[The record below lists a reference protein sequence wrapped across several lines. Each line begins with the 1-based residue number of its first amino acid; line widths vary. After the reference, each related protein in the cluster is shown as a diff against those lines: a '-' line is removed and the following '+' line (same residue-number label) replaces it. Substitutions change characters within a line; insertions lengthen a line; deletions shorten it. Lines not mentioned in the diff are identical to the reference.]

1 MDEEIAI
8 QDLYPE
14 DAARCY
20 GCGRLN
26 ERGHGIR
33 SHWDGEE
40 TVARFTPESHHTALP
55 GYVYGGLIASLI
67 DCHGTGSAALATA
80 RREGVELSPETSP
93 GAVPRFV
100 TASLEVEYERPT
112 PLGPELEVRGR
123 IVEYGERKV
132 VVEET
137 VSAEG
142 EVTARGRV
150 VAVRLPED
158 VGGRD

>member
-1 MDEEIAI
+1 MSEPTAI

-33 SHWDGEE
+33 SVWDGDE
-40 TVARFTPESHHTALP
+40 TVARFAPDPHHTALP

-67 DCHGTGSAALATA
+67 DCHGTGSAALAAA
-80 RREGVELSPETSP
+80 RAEGIEP
-93 GAVPRFV
+93 GPDVDPAEVPRFV
-100 TASLEVEYERPT
+100 TASLEVDYESPT

-123 IVEYGERKV
+123 IVEQSGRKV

-137 VSAEG
+137 VSAKDR
-142 EVTARGRV
+142 VTARGRV
-150 VAVRLPED
+150 VAVRLPDD
-158 VGGRD
+158 VGGDA